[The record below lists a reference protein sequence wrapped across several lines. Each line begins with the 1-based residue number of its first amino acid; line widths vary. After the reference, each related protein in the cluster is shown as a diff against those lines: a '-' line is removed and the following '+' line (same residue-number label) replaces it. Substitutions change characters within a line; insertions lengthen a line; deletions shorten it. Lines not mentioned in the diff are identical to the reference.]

1 MRFFQGCTAL
11 ITGASSGLGW
21 EFAHQL
27 APHANTLILAAR
39 RLDRLGMLKTELARA
54 HPHLNLYCF
63 EIDLSEVAA
72 IDKLEQ
78 WLRGE
83 NLRVNFLINNAGLGD
98 HGAFESADWSKTKMM
113 LDVNIAALTKLTHAL
128 LPTLCSFENAAILN
142 VSSSASFLPVPHMA
156 VYAAT
161 KAYVTSFS
169 EALRAEMHGTGVSVT
184 ALCPGPVDT
193 EFGEIAKRAGETDKM
208 HAPNFLKVSPEHT
221 VHSALRA
228 VARDRARVVP
238 GFAMSLAM
246 IVVCAMPMFL
256 LRWLLGFSVKR
267 ADAEIHAA
275 MRRGVVNA
283 GTFR

>member
-1 MRFFQGCTAL
+1 M

-21 EFAHQL
+21 EFARQL
-27 APHANTLILAAR
+27 APHADTLILAAR
-39 RLDRLGMLKTELARA
+39 RLDRLEMLKAELARA
-54 HPHLNLYCF
+54 HPQLNLYCC

-72 IDKLEQ
+72 IDNLTQ

-98 HGAFESADWSKTKMM
+98 HGTFESADWSRTKQM

-128 LPTLCSFENAAILN
+128 LPTLCGFENAAILN
-142 VSSSASFLPVPHMA
+142 VSSSASFLPVPRLA

-169 EALRAEMHGTGVSVT
+169 EALRAELRGTGVSVT
-184 ALCPGPVDT
+184 TLCPGPVDT
-193 EFGEIAKRAGETDKM
+193 EFGEIAKRAGEADKM
-208 HAPNFLKVSPEHT
+208 PAPDFLKVSPEHA

-238 GFAMSLAM
+238 GFVMSLAM
-246 IVVCAMPMFL
+246 IVVCATPMFL
-256 LRWLLGFSVKR
+256 LRWLLGLSATR
-267 ADAEIHAA
+267 MNTETHAA

-283 GTFR
+283 GTIR